1 MNPDLV
7 DLNDINTSH
16 WIWLNDQ
23 AACSAQHLAEV
34 SGLSVEEID
43 ELIATRVIVPV
54 DEATSPPAF
63 ALRWVVTATTARR
76 LRDDFELDRNGVS
89 LALTLMQR
97 IEDLEAQVGSLR
109 AQLDIQ
115 GRHLG

>member
-7 DLNDINTSH
+7 NINDINTSH

-23 AACSAQHLAEV
+23 AVCSALHLAEI
-34 SGLSVEEID
+34 SGLTVEEID
-43 ELIATRVIVPV
+43 ELIANRVIVPV
-54 DEATSPPAF
+54 DDAVIPPAF

-97 IEDLEAQVGSLR
+97 IEDLEVQVGSLR
-109 AQLDIQ
+109 AQLDIK
-115 GRHLG
+115 GRHIG

>member
-1 MNPDLV
+1 MNSNLV
-7 DLNDINTSH
+7 NINVSH

-23 AACSAQHLAEV
+23 AVCSAQHLAEI
-34 SGLSVEEID
+34 SGLSGEEID
-43 ELIATRVIVPV
+43 ELIANRIIVPV
-54 DEATSPPAF
+54 DDASSPPAF

-97 IEDLEAQVGSLR
+97 IEDLEAQVDTLR
-109 AQLDIQ
+109 AQLVIRA
-115 GRHLG
+115 G

>member
-1 MNPDLV
+1 MSHDPVN
-7 DLNDINTSH
+7 INATH

-23 AACSAQHLAEV
+23 AVCSAQHLAEV
-34 SGLSVEEID
+34 SGLTVEEID
-43 ELIATRVIVPV
+43 ELIANRVIMPI
-54 DEATSPPAF
+54 DDTGTPPAF

-76 LRDDFELDRNGVS
+76 LRDDFELDRHGVS

-97 IEDLEAQVGSLR
+97 IEDLEAQLGSLR

-115 GRHLG
+115 ERRIG

>member
-1 MNPDLV
+1 MNSSPV
-7 DLNDINTSH
+7 NINVSH

-23 AACSAQHLAEV
+23 AVCSAQHLAEI
-34 SGLSVEEID
+34 SGLTLAEID
-43 ELIATRVIVPV
+43 ELIANRVIVPV
-54 DEATSPPAF
+54 DESGNPPAF

-97 IEDLEAQVGSLR
+97 IEDLESQIDGLR
-109 AQLDIQ
+109 ARLDVQ
-115 GRHLG
+115 GHTPG